1 MSAMPPSKCDDVELA
16 PLIGKV
22 SSEFSSSIWYCGV
35 CMTMGYEMPF
45 CGFSQNVGDTWI
57 EPARLMT
64 MLFVTSRSVRPA
76 YCARVR
82 STSTLNV
89 GSPRAC

>member
-1 MSAMPPSKCDDVELA
+1 M
-16 PLIGKV
+16 IGKV

-35 CMTMGYEMPF
+35 CITMGYWMSF
-45 CGFSQNVGDTWI
+45 CGFSQNVGATWI
-57 EPARLMT
+57 EPARLTT
-64 MLFVTSRSVRPA
+64 MLLVTSRSVRPA
-76 YCARVR
+76 NCARVR